1 MMQPYLPRGVSPAIN
16 CLCYK
21 ARTERHPRVRLKIL
35 ATKIVVCSNS
45 IVTSFNLSTDFF
57 LRCVFL
63 SNFSLVL
70 LCCDCYCVLVAKYR
84 LVWGPLCIII
94 QSIYKMHLVFHLENK
109 IPNYNFNAFYCSICT
124 VKRNNRNLRSKVSFN
139 RTVLKCLWPRCK
151 WLFTLYTFVDQEM
164 FP

>member
-1 MMQPYLPRGVSPAIN
+1 MNYSRLDKLGPMMQPYLPRGVSPARN

-45 IVTSFNLSTDFF
+45 IVTSFNLPTDFF

-70 LCCDCYCVLVAKYR
+70 LCCHCYCALVARYR
-84 LVWGPLCIII
+84 LVWPLCIRI
-94 QSIYKMHLVFHLENK
+94 QSIYKMHLVFHLVNK
-109 IPNYNFNAFYCSICT
+109 IVNSNCNWMYFIVQFAQLNGPIGI
-124 VKRNNRNLRSKVSFN
+124 VG
-139 RTVLKCLWPRCK
+139 
-151 WLFTLYTFVDQEM
+151 Q
-164 FP
+164 